1 MRAVSTLKSFARQ
14 ISIVIGVLFAFC
26 AVANAYTIVMRDGRR
41 VEIPSQFVVTTSTVT
56 YEVSPGVQITLNISA
71 VDIAATEKINN
82 EPVGS
87 FPRRALTSADLAVET
102 AKPVARRTITNRDL
116 ESVAVRRRA
125 SEIAYENRRK
135 QLGLPSLEESR
146 RETAIQSALLTSE
159 LRRTKAQEQDS
170 EAYWRSRAAALRTEI
185 AAVDAEL
192 QYVRGQ
198 LDQPIFPNP
207 TSSFTTVVSVAPFGR
222 FGGFGRQGFPTTP
235 PRPGIFLAPNV
246 SGRVRFGSTLTRGQV
261 FVNPLQFHS
270 ARSFGGQ
277 ILPVSNLPFFGSSQP
292 YDFSYERS
300 ALITRF
306 NELSATRAGLNA
318 RWRELEDEA
327 RRAGALPGW
336 LRK

>member
-1 MRAVSTLKSFARQ
+1 MRAVSTLKSLARQ
-14 ISIVIGVLFAFC
+14 ISIVIGLLFAFC

-82 EPVGS
+82 DPAGS
-87 FPRRALTSADLAVET
+87 FLQRALTSADLAVEN

-146 RETAIQSALLTSE
+146 REAAAQSASLTSE
-159 LRRTKAQEQDS
+159 LRRTRSQEQDS
-170 EAYWRSRAAALRTEI
+170 EAYWRSRAVALRTEI
-185 AAVDAEL
+185 AALNAES
-192 QYVRGQ
+192 QYVLGQ

-207 TSSFTTVVSVAPFGR
+207 ASSFTTVVSVAPFGG
-222 FGGFGRQGFPTTP
+222 FGRFGRQGFPTTP
-235 PRPGIFLAPNV
+235 HRPGIFLAPNV
-246 SGRVRFGSTLTRGQV
+246 SGLRFGGTRTRGQV

-277 ILPVSNLPFFGSSQP
+277 ILPVSNLPFFGSAQP
-292 YDFSYERS
+292 FDYSYERS

-327 RRAGALPGW
+327 RRAGAPPGW
-336 LRK
+336 LRP